1 MLLKV
6 LEHKI
11 KWNRLQ
17 VCMQYRSKVF
27 MSFIKRKNYVSV
39 KYAIFFL
46 LFRVSFVSIF
56 DSHNQC
62 TFQDLAQMPS
72 LQWRIILLHI
82 PSTSILF
89 VWPFKRKLQLILLL
103 LSVVSILLE
112 YKFLQGHM
120 YKCAETYLLHIYI
133 FLSFSTGDNALNTV
147 VSKYLL
153 IYL

>member
-17 VCMQYRSKVF
+17 VCMKYRSKVF

-46 LFRVSFVSIF
+46 LIRCPLSLFL
-56 DSHNQC
+56 SHNQC

-89 VWPFKRKLQLILLL
+89 VWPFKRQLQLILLL

-112 YKFLQGHM
+112 YKFLQGHT
-120 YKCAETYLLHIYI
+120 YKCAKTYLLHFYI
-133 FLSFSTGDNALNTV
+133 FLSFSTGDNALNTA